1 MTLSPSD
8 LTDEVVLDHFP
19 STTMRQYQKALIRGT
34 VQAFQSGKKC
44 VIVTAPTGFGKSY
57 LNAAFTSVTRSF
69 YVTPQLALIDQLLAD
84 PNLRGRFVEIK
95 GRQNY
100 RCYYSPQRGVHL
112 GKCETEDYPCRE
124 RFDVC
129 PYWMQKQL
137 ALQAPSVLMSL
148 AYMIFEGTT
157 EGSETYLGKRD
168 LLVLDE
174 SHNLEEQCLNH
185 VSLKFTPFSVP
196 YEIYH
201 KFLPSLKNVD
211 GRGEMEVLLAD
222 VAGYLKLIL
231 GRLETKTEQN
241 GLSIVEAENKKV
253 IERFLENYHLYMFS
267 NSEWVWEIRNDQL
280 LLQPVFAREF
290 MKDLVWKRGEYYLI
304 SSATILDP
312 QAYIKLNGLTDF
324 LKEDEIEILDAPS
337 TFPVENRPIIDSTVG
352 LLSKQQWDHNM
363 PLAVA
368 AIEEILRKE
377 TGNVAIHC
385 HSYRHQRALVAN
397 LSRNLRSRLIVHT
410 GKDREEKLQE
420 WMRSRGKVFVSVAF
434 NEGQD
439 WKYDIC
445 DCQILLKVPFADI
458 GDKRVKRRLELGH
471 RQWYV
476 NQAMLEV
483 IQAYGRAIRAEDD
496 TARFYVVDGS
506 FVSLVKDTWPFIP
519 EWFKAALPS
528 TFKQGF
534 EG

>member
-1 MTLSPSD
+1 
-8 LTDEVVLDHFP
+8 
-19 STTMRQYQKALIRGT
+19 MRQYQKALIHGT

-57 LNAAFTSVTRSF
+57 VNAAFTSVTRSF

-157 EGSETYLGKRD
+157 EGSETYLGKRG

-211 GRGEMEVLLAD
+211 GRVEMEVLLAD

-253 IERFLENYHLYMFS
+253 IERFLENYQLYMFS
-267 NSEWVWEIRNDQL
+267 KSEWVWEIRNDQL

-290 MKDLVWKRGEYYLI
+290 MKDLVWKRGEFYLI

-312 QAYIKLNGLTDF
+312 QEYIKLNGLTDF
-324 LKEDEIEILDAPS
+324 LKEDEIEILEAPS

-420 WMRSRGKVFVSVAF
+420 WMRSRGKVFASVAF

-445 DCQILLKVPFADI
+445 EAQILLKVPFADI